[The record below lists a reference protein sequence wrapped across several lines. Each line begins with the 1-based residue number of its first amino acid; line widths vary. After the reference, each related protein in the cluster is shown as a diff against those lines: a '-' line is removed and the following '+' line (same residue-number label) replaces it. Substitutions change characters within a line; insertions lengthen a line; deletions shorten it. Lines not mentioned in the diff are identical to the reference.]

1 MAGPE
6 PPQLD
11 HRLAD
16 AIERSAEPPRSRAVV
31 LRLIEAAPA
40 LGERL
45 VADELFRTAVVQMA
59 AASRSLSDAFV
70 ADPTLLAILDDAAD
84 LRSERSDESYRASR
98 IEAIATADD
107 PRAALRRWKRRE
119 LLRIAVR
126 DLLHLADLAAVGREL
141 SALADGCLEA
151 ALHITAPRTP
161 FAVIGMGKLGGNELN
176 YASDVDVLFVHQG
189 DDAEA
194 VRVAKAVL
202 SIMSEPTPAGI
213 VFRTDANL
221 RPEGR
226 SGALSRSPAAFASYY
241 SRWAQPWELQ
251 ALIKARFVAG
261 EPGVG
266 NAFFDA
272 VRPHLW
278 SGSIDPDTI
287 REIRDLKL
295 RGEALLRERGLDSR
309 EIKRGVGGIRD
320 IEFAVQLLQLVHGQS
335 DPAVRAT
342 GTLEALRQLA
352 RQGYVEAD
360 TASRLSIAYGF
371 LRRVEHM
378 LQLHDEQQT
387 YALPTSAAALDRLAR
402 LLGYED
408 TPRATARQQFE
419 DSLSRDRATVRGI
432 HERLFFQPLLD
443 AIAGTGEMS
452 REATADRLAAF
463 GFKDIKRTQAALD
476 ELAGGY
482 SRSARLMRQMFPTLL
497 EYLSRSPDP
506 DLGLLQLRLI
516 TDSPVRANQVTAA
529 LRDTPATTERLCRLL
544 GSSLPVGQWLRHV
557 PDAVNGLVDID
568 TLRAAKDHD
577 SYLSEARRSLHWR
590 DDTEDARAGA
600 LRRFKLREE
609 LRIAIRDLLD
619 LADVSTV
626 GTELSSLA
634 EAAVSSALAARQPPM
649 PFSVI
654 AMGRFGGAEL
664 SYVSDLD
671 VLFVYDGD
679 GHRVDEAAESLAMG
693 LLDDIGARTVD
704 GRAWEI
710 DARLRPEGGKGRLS
724 RTLDGYVTYW
734 SRWADTWEF
743 QSLLRARY
751 VAGDVDLARR
761 FLAASEPFVYH
772 PEFGASKVDE
782 IRRMK
787 RRIENERLPR
797 SENPAEDLKLG
808 PGTLSDIEFTVQ
820 LLQLR
825 HGFEV
830 EAIRTP
836 STMSALG
843 LLASEGVLTEQDA
856 DVLSTAYRFCE
867 RTRNY
872 RYLHLGKVTDSLPRS
887 DEDAEH
893 LGRML
898 GWVEHPGDTLRAE
911 FARLTGAA
919 RQVVEGVFYG
929 HTAGSEQ

>member
-1 MAGPE
+1 M
-6 PPQLD
+6 
-11 HRLAD
+11 
-16 AIERSAEPPRSRAVV
+16 V
-31 LRLIEAAPA
+31 LRLIDAAPA
-40 LGERL
+40 LGDRL
-45 VADELFRTAVVQMA
+45 ATEELFRAAVVQVA

-70 ADPTLLAILDDAAD
+70 ADPTLLRILDDVDD
-84 LRSERSDESYRASR
+84 LRSERSDDSYRLSR
-98 IEAIATADD
+98 VEAIASAGD
-107 PRAALRRWKRRE
+107 PSAALRRWKRRE

-126 DLLHLADLAAVGREL
+126 DLLGLADLAAVGREL
-141 SALADGCLEA
+141 SALADGCLAA
-151 ALHITAPRTP
+151 ALRIAAPQTP
-161 FAVIGMGKLGGNELN
+161 AAVIGMGKLGGNELN
-176 YASDVDVLFVHQG
+176 YASDVDVLFVHEG

-202 SIMSEPTPAGI
+202 LVMSEPTPDGI

-226 SGALSRSPAAFASYY
+226 SGALSRSPEAFASYY

-261 EPGVG
+261 EKHVG

-295 RGEALLRERGLDSR
+295 RGEALLRERGMEAR

-360 TASRLSIAYGF
+360 HASRLSVAYGF

-378 LQLHDEQQT
+378 LQLYDEQQT
-387 YALPTSAAALDRLAR
+387 YALPKSASALERLAR
-402 LLGYED
+402 LMDYED
-408 TPRATARQQFE
+408 TPRATAREQFE

-443 AIAGTGEMS
+443 AIAGIGEMS
-452 REATADRLAAF
+452 TEATAERLAAF
-463 GFKDIKRTQAALD
+463 GFKDIKRTQAALE

-482 SRSARLMRQMFPTLL
+482 SRSARLMRQIFPMLL

-516 TDSPVRANQVTAA
+516 TDSPVRANQVSAA
-529 LRDTPATTERLCRLL
+529 LRDTPTATERLCRLL
-544 GSSLPVGQWLRHV
+544 GSSLPVGQWLRRF
-557 PDAVNGLVDID
+557 PEAVNDLVDLE
-568 TLRAAKDHD
+568 TLQAAKDLD
-577 SYLSEARRSLHWR
+577 SYVHEARRSLHWR
-590 DDTEDARAGA
+590 DDTEEARAGA

-609 LRIAIRDLLD
+609 LRIAFRDLLD

-626 GTELSSLA
+626 GAELSALA
-634 EAAVSSALAARQPPM
+634 EAAVSSALSARQPSM
-649 PFSVI
+649 PFSVM
-654 AMGRFGGAEL
+654 AMGRFGGGEL
-664 SYVSDLD
+664 SYASDLD
-671 VLFVYDGD
+671 VLFVYEGD
-679 GHRVDEAAESLAMG
+679 GHQSDNAAESLAMG
-693 LLDDIGARTVD
+693 LLEDIGDRTVD

-734 SRWADTWEF
+734 NRWAETWEF

-761 FLAASEPFVYH
+761 FLAASEPYVYH
-772 PEFGASKVDE
+772 PEFGASKVE
-782 IRRMK
+782 EVRRMK

-797 SENPAEDLKLG
+797 SENPDADLKLG
-808 PGTLSDIEFTVQ
+808 PGSLSDIEFTVQ

-836 STMSALG
+836 STISALR
-843 LLASEGVLTEQDA
+843 LLGSEGILSEQEA

-867 RTRNY
+867 RVRNY
-872 RYLHLGKVTDSLPRS
+872 RYLHLGKTADSLPRS
-887 DEDAEH
+887 EEDCEH

-898 GWVEHPGDTLRAE
+898 GWVESPGDALRSE
-911 FARLTGAA
+911 FTRLTEAA
-919 RQVVEGVFYG
+919 RGVVEEVFFG
-929 HTAGSEQ
+929 HPAPPE